1 MKRALLLGV
10 VAGLV
15 VVSPAWARPASLAI
29 KEPRA
34 FGYFIGDTLTREIIL
49 NVGEGQAL
57 DTASVPLHGPV
68 NYWLELSG
76 VNLKTDHRS
85 DGTTTYHLTLK
96 YQTFYAPLDPRR
108 LVIPALT
115 LKVTGGEGTGEV
127 RVPEFGFLTAP
138 IRLLFAQSSQ
148 SSGSAVELQPDAP
161 VHRVTTGRERTG
173 MLVSG
178 LIALASLIGLAW
190 HQAWWPFR
198 RRPSRPFTDAAR
210 YLKANASR
218 LEGASGYRTAL
229 LKLHRA
235 FDISAGKRV
244 LSDDVAAFLATRP
257 EFAPYADQVQH
268 LFSSSRRAFFAN
280 DVQRAQA
287 EMPLK
292 ALADLSARLGAAER
306 SAA

>member
-10 VAGLV
+10 TVGVLAAG
-15 VVSPAWARPASLAI
+15 PAWSRPASLAI
-29 KEPRA
+29 KEPRT
-34 FGYFIGDTLTREIIL
+34 FGYFIGDTLTREVIL
-49 NVGEGQAL
+49 NVGEGQSL
-57 DTASVPLHGPV
+57 DTASVPLQGPV
-68 NYWLELSG
+68 NYWLELSD
-76 VNLKTDHRS
+76 VNLKTDTGS
-85 DGTTTYHLTLK
+85 DGTTYRLTLK

-108 LVIPALT
+108 LVVPALT
-115 LKVTGGEGTGEV
+115 LKVKGGEGTGEV

-173 MLVSG
+173 MLISG

-198 RRPSRPFTDAAR
+198 LRPSRPFTEAAR

-244 LSDDVAAFLATRP
+244 LSDDVEAFLAVRP
-257 EFAPYADQVQH
+257 EFAPYADQVEH
-268 LFSSSRRAFFAN
+268 LFSSSRQAFFAN
-280 DVQRAQA
+280 NVQQAQA

-292 ALADLSARLGAAER
+292 TLTDLSARLGAAER

>member
-1 MKRALLLGV
+1 MKRALLLSVLVGV
-10 VAGLV
+10 VA
-15 VVSPAWARPASLAI
+15 SNTAWARATSLAI

-34 FGYFIGDTLTREIIL
+34 FGYFIGDTLTREVIL
-49 NVGEGQAL
+49 NVGEGQSL
-57 DTASVPLHGPV
+57 DAASVPLQGPV
-68 NYWLELSG
+68 NYWLELSD
-76 VNLKTDHRS
+76 VKLKTDVRG
-85 DGTTTYHLTLK
+85 DGTTYRLSLK

-115 LKVTGGEGTGEV
+115 LKVMGGKDTGEV
-127 RVPEFGFLTAP
+127 RVPEFGFLTSP
-138 IRLLFAQSSQ
+138 VRLLFAQSSQ

-161 VHRVTTGRERTG
+161 VHRVTTGHERTG

-218 LEGASGYRTAL
+218 LEDAGGYRIAL

-235 FDISAGKRV
+235 FDISAGKRL
-244 LSDDVAAFLATRP
+244 LSDDVGAFLSARP
-257 EFAPYADQVQH
+257 EFAPYADQVEH
-268 LFSSSRRAFFAN
+268 LFSSSRQAFFAN
-280 DVQRAQA
+280 DDQRAQA

-306 SAA
+306 SAT

>member
-1 MKRALLLGV
+1 MKWTALLGLL
-10 VAGLV
+10 AGAIAANA
-15 VVSPAWARPASLAI
+15 AWAQPPSLAI

-34 FGYFIGDTLTREIIL
+34 FGYFIGDTLTREVVL
-49 NVGEGQAL
+49 NVGEGQSL
-57 DTASVPLHGPV
+57 DTASIPLHGPV
-68 NYWLELSG
+68 NYWLELSD
-76 VNLKTDHRS
+76 VKVKADERS
-85 DGTTTYHLTLK
+85 DGTTYHLTLK

-115 LKVTGGEGTGEV
+115 LKVTGGQGTGEV

-173 MLVSG
+173 MLISG
-178 LIALASLIGLAW
+178 LIALASLTGLAW

-198 RRPSRPFTDAAR
+198 QRPSRPFTEAAR
-210 YLKANASR
+210 YLRANASR
-218 LEGASGYRTAL
+218 LEGTGGYRTAL

-257 EFAPYADQVQH
+257 EFAPYADQVEH
-268 LFSSSRRAFFAN
+268 LFSSSRRAFFAD

-287 EMPLK
+287 EMPLA
-292 ALADLSARLGAAER
+292 ALTDLSARLGAAER
-306 SAA
+306 SGA